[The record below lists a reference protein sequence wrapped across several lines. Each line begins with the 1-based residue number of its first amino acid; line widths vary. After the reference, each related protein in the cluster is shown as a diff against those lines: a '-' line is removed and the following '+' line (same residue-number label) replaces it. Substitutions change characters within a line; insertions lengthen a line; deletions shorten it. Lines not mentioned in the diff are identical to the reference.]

1 MSPFSKPSHIT
12 RRAPSMPPSTPPSMP
27 PSFIP
32 QKGKGKK
39 LGMTAPPG
47 SQGAQGFGGP
57 PGSQGGPGFGGPP
70 GSQGSAG
77 FGGTPGSQGSPGSQ
91 GGPGFGGPPGFPN
104 QPGTMFPCVNQFVYI
119 WPVRGPGFWAYI
131 TSVGPGF
138 ITGFR
143 FRGRRFQS
151 FRMNFRQIDEFFCA

>member
-12 RRAPSMPPSTPPSMP
+12 RRAPSMPPSMPPSTPPSMP

-47 SQGAQGFGGP
+47 SQG
-57 PGSQGGPGFGGPP
+57 GPGFGG
-70 GSQGSAG
+70 
-77 FGGTPGSQGSPGSQ
+77 T
-91 GGPGFGGPPGFPN
+91 PGFPN

-151 FRMNFRQIDEFFCA
+151 FRMNFRQIDEFFCP

>member
-47 SQGAQGFGGP
+47 SQG
-57 PGSQGGPGFGGPP
+57 GPGFGGPP
-70 GSQGSAG
+70 GSQGS
-77 FGGTPGSQGSPGSQ
+77 PGSQGPQ
-91 GGPGFGGPPGFPN
+91 GFGGPPGSQGPQGFPN